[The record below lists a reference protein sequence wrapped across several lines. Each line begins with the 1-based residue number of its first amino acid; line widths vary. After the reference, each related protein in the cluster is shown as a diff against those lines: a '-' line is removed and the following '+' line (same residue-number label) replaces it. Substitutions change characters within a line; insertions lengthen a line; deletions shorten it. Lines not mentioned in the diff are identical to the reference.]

1 MNSERIVS
9 LAQRTAFR
17 DPENNYKEN
26 TEMNTEI
33 KNTVCQGDYP
43 PDTSLYLHIP
53 FCIRKCSYCDFL
65 SSPQDEGTR
74 EEYVQALI
82 REILVQGDCFSGTKV
97 DTIFFGGGTPSIL
110 TEKQI
115 SRIMEAV
122 HASFSVRPDAE
133 ISLEMNP
140 GTAEPDKLR
149 AFRQAGINRLSIGVQ
164 SLHDDE
170 LRLLGRIHTAAQAE
184 TAFLQAREA
193 GFENINIDLISAL
206 PGQTPEKWE
215 YNLSKAINWKPE
227 HISAYSLIIEP
238 GTAFAEMQEKGQ
250 LLPVPGEEDDRT
262 IYHTT
267 GKILSRAG
275 YRQYEISNYALPGK
289 ECRHNI
295 GYWTGHE
302 YLGLGIGAASYIR
315 GCRFSN
321 TPDLSF
327 YLEALKKAADGSDL
341 ESIREEV
348 HSLTDKEKMEEFMF
362 LGLRM
367 TDGTDAGE
375 FERRFGRSLE
385 SVYGDV
391 IRRHI
396 RQGVA
401 EHTQKGIRLTARGID
416 VSNYVLAD
424 YLL

>member
-17 DPENNYKEN
+17 DPENNYKE
-26 TEMNTEI
+26 NTEI

-122 HASFSVRPDAE
+122 HASFSVQPDAE

-164 SLHDDE
+164 SLHC
-170 LRLLGRIHTAAQAE
+170 R
-184 TAFLQAREA
+184 
-193 GFENINIDLISAL
+193 
-206 PGQTPEKWE
+206 
-215 YNLSKAINWKPE
+215 
-227 HISAYSLIIEP
+227 
-238 GTAFAEMQEKGQ
+238 
-250 LLPVPGEEDDRT
+250 
-262 IYHTT
+262 
-267 GKILSRAG
+267 
-275 YRQYEISNYALPGK
+275 PGK
-289 ECRHNI
+289 R
-295 GYWTGHE
+295 
-302 YLGLGIGAASYIR
+302 
-315 GCRFSN
+315 
-321 TPDLSF
+321 
-327 YLEALKKAADGSDL
+327 ALK
-341 ESIREEV
+341 
-348 HSLTDKEKMEEFMF
+348 T
-362 LGLRM
+362 
-367 TDGTDAGE
+367 
-375 FERRFGRSLE
+375 
-385 SVYGDV
+385 
-391 IRRHI
+391 
-396 RQGVA
+396 
-401 EHTQKGIRLTARGID
+401 
-416 VSNYVLAD
+416 
-424 YLL
+424 

>member
-17 DPENNYKEN
+17 DPENNYKKN

-82 REILVQGDCFSGTKV
+82 REILVQGDSFSGTKV

-110 TEKQI
+110 TEMQI

-250 LLPVPGEEDDRT
+250 LLPVPEEEDDRT

-315 GCRFSN
+315 GCRFPN

-327 YLEALKKAADGSDL
+327 YLETLKKAADGSDL

-391 IRRHI
+391 IRWHI

-401 EHTQKGIRLTARGID
+401 ERTQKGIRLTARGID